1 MNPDSNLHTPRPPFT
16 PEGNRKQEPS
26 MLTTVIGAEAGTTT
40 LNTTEASDPW
50 RREYRLGIG
59 VDAVTGQLRA
69 SGVKAFTVS
78 DTSPLAATYS
88 YSLVQ
93 NESDLSTMISGSAK
107 GSYNIEG
114 VTVTA
119 GTSFLNSVKV
129 NELSVTLVAQLHV
142 QRTQHSLAPS
152 YQLAAPASPDYRDK
166 YGDYFVAGYRAASS
180 LYAVYQCAFR
190 SVDDR
195 QKFTATLAAKVPEVM
210 TAEGSTEFE
219 KAAKESSANVNIYIS
234 AQGVNSTIPTP
245 SEGWNPGQVVKTLLP
260 WFEKSQAPDPF
271 EVYLMHYRLV
281 DPTIPGTVPVDPSV
295 FADLSVLYDRY
306 WLCRSL
312 FLTCPD
318 FGRTQ
323 VEPAFKALKAKIEA
337 NQSQLADQPEL
348 IPGLMAECQNV
359 LDALRAVN
367 NRQAFV
373 AQLAAAAKTEPKQ
386 GDLIDADKG
395 RVRWNYGF
403 SQSPMPGVDISS
415 LSETVQQDWHIGWRE
430 HTFTISDA
438 KKLLVGFD
446 VICNWTDGTGGDWK
460 KDCDQVIGRSS
471 AAVYVKSD
479 YDRGYSW
486 TIVWYFVQ
494 ARLYP
499 PVK

>member
-1 MNPDSNLHTPRPPFT
+1 
-16 PEGNRKQEPS
+16 
-26 MLTTVIGAEAGTTT
+26 MLTTVVGAAADTTT
-40 LNTTEASDPW
+40 LDTTEANDPW
-50 RREYRLGIG
+50 RREYRLGLG

-69 SGVKAFTVS
+69 SGVKPFTVK

-93 NESDLSTMISGSAK
+93 NESDLSTLISGSAK

-129 NELSVTLVAQLHV
+129 NELSVTLVAQIHV
-142 QRTQHSLAPS
+142 QRTQHSLADS
-152 YQLAAPASPDYRDK
+152 YELAVSPGSDFRDK

-180 LYAVYQCAFR
+180 LYAVYQCSFR
-190 SVDDR
+190 TTEERS
-195 QKFTATLAAKVPEVM
+195 KFTATLAAKVPEVM

-219 KAAKESSANVNIYIS
+219 KTAKENSANISIFIS
-234 AQGVNSTIPTP
+234 AQGVNSAIPTP
-245 SEGWNPGQVVKTLLP
+245 PADQGWSPSQVVKTLLP

-271 EVYLMHYRLV
+271 EVYLMHYRLI
-281 DPTIPGTVPVDPSV
+281 DPSIPGTVPIAPKV
-295 FADLSVLYDRY
+295 FADLSLLYDRY

-318 FGRTQ
+318 FGRVG
-323 VEPAFKALKAKIEA
+323 VEPAFKKLQAQVEA
-337 NQSQLADQPEL
+337 QQATLAEEPDL
-348 IPGLMAECQNV
+348 IATLTVQCQDV
-359 LDALRAVN
+359 LDSLRAVN
-367 NRQAFV
+367 NRAAF
-373 AQLAAAAKTEPKQ
+373 ASQLPAAAATEPPRGQ
-386 GDLIDADKG
+386 LIDADKG

-403 SQSPMPGVDISS
+403 SQSPMAGVDISS
-415 LSETVQQDWHIGWRE
+415 LSESVQQDWHIGWRE
-430 HTFTISDA
+430 HTFTRADA
-438 KKLLVGFD
+438 TKLLVGFD
-446 VICNWTDGTGGDWK
+446 VICNWTDGTGGDWR
-460 KDCDQVIGRSS
+460 KDSDQVIGRTS

-479 YDRGYSW
+479 YDRGYNW
-486 TIVWYFVQ
+486 TIVWHFVD